1 MGMRVVEGMQSC
13 PAPKQVS
20 RRNAPAGAEEPS
32 TTRFRAVEPKAT
44 KRPSALM
51 EGESLAPLASSPPD
65 VSETREVVGVHP
77 VVAPMHVSRTKIS
90 ATPLVS
96 LATRLLASDRKTTNR
111 PSALTAG

>member
-1 MGMRVVEGMQSC
+1 MRVVEGIQSC

-20 RRNAPAGAEEPS
+20 RRNAPDGAEEPS
-32 TTRFRAVEPKAT
+32 TTRFRAVELKAT
-44 KRPSALM
+44 NRPSALI

-65 VSETREVVGVHP
+65 ASETREVEGVQP
-77 VVAPMHVSRTKIS
+77 AGAPMHVSRIKIS

-96 LATRLLASDRKTTNR
+96 LETRLLASDRKTTSR